1 MARMSW
7 TDERPA
13 WLPPI
18 PPPHR
23 GQVRIVLGMIL
34 VCSTM
39 LTSLVVAAFGAL
51 LSMYILWPLTGGLL
65 LLMSGLLSRRR
76 GV

>member
-1 MARMSW
+1 MSW

-18 PPPHR
+18 PSPHR
-23 GQVRIVLGMIL
+23 GLIRITLGMIL
-34 VCSTM
+34 VCASMVTC
-39 LTSLVVAAFGAL
+39 LVIAAFGAL
-51 LSMYILWPLTGGLL
+51 LSMYLLWPLAIGLL

-76 GV
+76 GA

>member
-1 MARMSW
+1 MSW

-23 GQVRIVLGMIL
+23 GLIRITLGLIL
-34 VCSTM
+34 VCGAM
-39 LTSLVVAAFGAL
+39 LTCLVVAAFGAL
-51 LSMYILWPLTGGLL
+51 LSMYVLWPLAAGLL

-76 GV
+76 GL

>member
-1 MARMSW
+1 MSW

-13 WLPPI
+13 WLPPL
-18 PPPHR
+18 PSPRR
-23 GQVRIVLGMIL
+23 GQTRIILGLVL
-34 VCSTM
+34 VCAAM
-39 LTSLVVAAFGAL
+39 LTCLVVAAFGAL
-51 LSMYILWPLTGGLL
+51 LSMYVLWPLAGGLL